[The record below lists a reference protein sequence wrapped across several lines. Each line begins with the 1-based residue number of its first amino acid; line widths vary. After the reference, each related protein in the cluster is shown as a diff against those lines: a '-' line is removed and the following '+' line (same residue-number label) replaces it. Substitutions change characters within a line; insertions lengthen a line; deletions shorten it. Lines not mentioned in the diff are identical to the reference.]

1 MGAISNRHEMVYSFS
16 HAPWIGAT
24 KPIKDYRLVAVDCGA
39 WEMWGNDRFMP
50 NVLPC
55 TLPVKKIDRAQ
66 RGGEGKGNS
75 EKGKRARV

>member
-1 MGAISNRHEMVYSFS
+1 MGAISNRHDRWNLFS

-24 KPIKDYRLVAVDCGA
+24 QPIENYWFVAVNCGA

-55 TLPVKKIDRAQ
+55 NLPVKKIDRAVC
-66 RGGEGKGNS
+66 GGMK
-75 EKGKRARV
+75 KGKEEKEE